1 MNDPTPTP
9 EISQGPL
16 PETVA
21 PAAAGDFGAALRA
34 AREAAG
40 ISVPTLAGRLRLHV
54 RQIEALERSDLTA
67 LPTLIYVRGFVRSC
81 ARELRID
88 VAPLLEDLDRRA
100 GVVQGAPLAPSG
112 GGFHMAR
119 LGDGSRS
126 IVAIALVVLVIAG
139 IIGTLWP
146 RRAGVPPKPVVAEA
160 PPPSAAIPAPDAGTS
175 PSSTAGLAAGPSA
188 AAESPVL
195 TGAPSSAPSV
205 IPANNP
211 PGAPARAPAAT
222 AAVPASTPVS
232 RPPVKPAPPIPADAR
247 TATAPLAAAA
257 PAPAPAA
264 VPEPAAAADGATL
277 ILHVHASSWVEV
289 VQANGTS
296 VFSQICPAGSVQ
308 TVHAEPP
315 LRIVV
320 GNAGA
325 VDAQYRGAAID
336 LNRYA
341 NANGVARFTL
351 Q

>member
-1 MNDPTPTP
+1 MNDADPSP
-9 EISQGPL
+9 EIAQGQV
-16 PETVA
+16 PEA
-21 PAAAGDFGAALRA
+21 ISPAATGNFGDALRA

-54 RQIEALERSDLTA
+54 RQIEALERSDLAA
-67 LPTLIYVRGFVRSC
+67 LPSLIYVRGFVRSC

-88 VAPLLEDLDRRA
+88 VAPLLDDLDRRA
-100 GVVQGAPLAPSG
+100 GAVPGAPVAPSG
-112 GGFHMAR
+112 GAFPMAR

-126 IVAIALVVLVIAG
+126 VVAIALVVLVVAG

-146 RRAGVPPKPVVAEA
+146 RRASVPPKPAIAEA
-160 PPPSAAIPAPDAGTS
+160 P
-175 PSSTAGLAAGPSA
+175 
-188 AAESPVL
+188 
-195 TGAPSSAPSV
+195 APS
-205 IPANNP
+205 
-211 PGAPARAPAAT
+211 
-222 AAVPASTPVS
+222 
-232 RPPVKPAPPIPADAR
+232 
-247 TATAPLAAAA
+247 AAA
-257 PAPAPAA
+257 PAPDPGAVPTPPSAPASTAGATVDLPPAANAPPSAPPRAPAVTVAPAA
-264 VPEPAAAADGATL
+264 STAINRPIIKTAPPPLAAAPAAAAPVVAAMPAPAIAPEAAAASDGATL

-320 GNAGA
+320 GNAAA
-325 VDAQYRGAAID
+325 VEAQYRGAAID